1 MYRLNDHIQHQH
13 NSKQPVYI
21 LEVGSGHGKFSF
33 LVLQALLELAEFLP
47 TIDVAHTGTAA
58 TATTAG
64 TDGSDSSSNAK
75 QPGFVYIIS
84 DISQKS
90 LDFIAQHPNMQQVSE
105 PLTLQKY
112 ASNTY
117 V

>member
-1 MYRLNDHIQHQH
+1 MYRLNDHIQHKH

-21 LEVGSGHGKFSF
+21 LEVGSGHGKFSS

-47 TIDVAHTGTAA
+47 TIEVAHTGTAA
-58 TATTAG
+58 GAIA
-64 TDGSDSSSNAK
+64 TDGSSGSSSSAK

-112 ASNTY
+112 AFNTY

>member
-1 MYRLNDHIQHQH
+1 MFTLITLQYASATCN
-13 NSKQPVYI
+13 NSNQPVYI

-47 TIDVAHTGTAA
+47 TVEVSHTGSTAS
-58 TATTAG
+58 
-64 TDGSDSSSNAK
+64 TDGSSSTK

-90 LDFIAQHPNMQQVSE
+90 LDFIAQHPNMQQVSS
-105 PLTLQKY
+105 L
-112 ASNTY
+112 
-117 V
+117 